1 MPSQTMPDQK
11 HQILIVDDHPIVRDG
26 VARLVA
32 GDDRFAVCGEAS
44 SWSEAIECAA
54 SKSPAAVILD
64 ISLGNR
70 IGLDLIREFKAIAP
84 RMRVLI
90 LSMHDEM
97 VYAERSLRAGAHG
110 YVMKSDAVARVLEAL
125 DIVLSGRM
133 YVSSRLSGLL
143 LEKVL
148 HPQGSSTQAGVG
160 ALTNRELEVLA
171 LIGKGLSSEAIAER
185 LSLSLKT
192 VEAHRGNIRAKLGL
206 ASKERL
212 VEIAIRYTR
221 DLQ

>member
-1 MPSQTMPDQK
+1 MAEQK
-11 HQILIVDDHPIVRDG
+11 HQILVVDDHPIVRDG

-32 GDDRFAVCGEAS
+32 GDARFAVCGEAS

-54 SKSPAAVILD
+54 AKNPAAVVLD

-110 YVMKSDAVARVLEAL
+110 YVMKTDAVEKVLEAL
-125 DIVLSGRM
+125 EVVLGGRM

-143 LEKVL
+143 LEKAL
-148 HPQGSSTQAGVG
+148 HPQGSNARLGVG
-160 ALTNRELEVLA
+160 SLTNRELEVLS
-171 LIGKGLSSEAIAER
+171 LIGKGLSSDAVADR

-212 VEIAIRYTR
+212 VEVAIRYTR
-221 DLQ
+221 ELQ